1 MILHTIQDSP
11 TQDAAL
17 SCCLRYCSLEDTL
30 LLTGDSV
37 YALLHPY
44 WQEQLLPRNLLLLET
59 DVSARGLTHFLRQYK
74 QISLAEF
81 VKQTMLHSKVIS
93 W

>member
-17 SCCLRYCSLEDTL
+17 SCCLRYSSIEDTL

-37 YALLHPY
+37 YALLYPY
-44 WQEQLLPRNLLLLET
+44 WQNQLADRKLLLLEA
-59 DVSARGLTHFLRQYK
+59 DVNARGLTDLLSQYK
-74 QISLAEF
+74 QISSAEF
-81 VKQTMLHSKVIS
+81 VDQTMLHSKVIS

>member
-17 SCCLRYCSLEDTL
+17 SCCLRYSSLDDTL
-30 LLTGDSV
+30 LLIGDGV
-37 YALLHPY
+37 NALLHPY
-44 WQEQLLPRNLLLLET
+44 WKKQLINRKLLLLEM
-59 DVSARGLTHFLRQYK
+59 DVSARGLTQLLNQYQ
-74 QISLAEF
+74 QISSAEF